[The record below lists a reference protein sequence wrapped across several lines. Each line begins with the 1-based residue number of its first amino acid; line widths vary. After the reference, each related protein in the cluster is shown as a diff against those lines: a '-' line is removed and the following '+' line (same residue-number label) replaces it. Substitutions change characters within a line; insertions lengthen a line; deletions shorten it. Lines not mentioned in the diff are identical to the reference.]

1 MSTRARVIVREI
13 VAAGMVMAATLA
25 AFTVVSAV
33 VNG

>member
-13 VAAGMVMAATLA
+13 VAAGVVMAATLA
-25 AFTVVSAV
+25 AFVAVSAV